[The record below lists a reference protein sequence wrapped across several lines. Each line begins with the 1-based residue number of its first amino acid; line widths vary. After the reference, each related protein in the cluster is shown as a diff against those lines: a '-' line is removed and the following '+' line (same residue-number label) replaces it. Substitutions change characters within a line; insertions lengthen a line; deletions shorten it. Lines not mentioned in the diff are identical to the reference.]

1 MSMDPTGRAAR
12 PRAIRWKPALN
23 TPRIASLDAL
33 GSGVVMGLG
42 SQRDLF
48 DVPDEVAY
56 FNAASLSPV
65 LRSVRMAGESALRRR
80 ARPWEI
86 GEADWFAD
94 VERLRALAGRL
105 VGGDAEGIALVPA
118 TSYGFAVAAANLP
131 VEAGQQILVL
141 AEEYPSG
148 VYTWRRVAQRTGAGV
163 RTVTRESGQSW
174 TEAVLAAIDERVAI
188 VSVPNVHW
196 TDGALV
202 ALDQVAART
211 RAAGARLV
219 VDASQSLGVM
229 PLDVATLRAD
239 FVISVG
245 YKWLLGPFGRGYL
258 WVAEEHRE
266 GRPVEENWIVR
277 AGSDQ
282 FARLVDYRDEYL
294 PGARRFD
301 QGART
306 LFELTPMAVAALE
319 QVLAWGPARIAT
331 ALAAVTAGIAT
342 RIAAEGVDVTGTEPR
357 GPHMLGIRVPA
368 GASDRVAAALADAN
382 CFVARR
388 GDAIRVSPHLH
399 VTEAD
404 IDRLVTTLVASV

>member
-1 MSMDPTGRAAR
+1 
-12 PRAIRWKPALN
+12 
-23 TPRIASLDAL
+23 
-33 GSGVVMGLG
+33 VVIELG

-48 DVPDEVAY
+48 DVPDEISY

-65 LRSVRMAGESALRRR
+65 LRSVHSAGESALRRR

-131 VEAGQQILVL
+131 LEAGQQVVVL
-141 AEEYPSG
+141 AGEYPSG
-148 VYTWRRVAQRTGAGV
+148 VYTWRRVAERTGAGI

-174 TEAVLAAIDERVAI
+174 TEAVLAAIDERTGI

-196 TDGALV
+196 TDGALID
-202 ALDQVAART
+202 LDQVAARS

-229 PLDVATLRAD
+229 PLDVEALRPD
-239 FVISVG
+239 FVVSVG

-266 GRPVEENWIVR
+266 GRPLEENWILR
-277 AGSDQ
+277 AGSED

-294 PGARRFD
+294 PGARRYD

-306 LFELTPMAVAALE
+306 LFELTPMAIAALE
-319 QVLAWGPARIAT
+319 QVLAWGPSRIAA
-331 ALAAVTAGIAT
+331 ALAAVTAEIAT
-342 RIAAEGVDVTGTEPR
+342 RIAAAGQGITTTEPR
-357 GPHMLGIRVPA
+357 GPHLLGLRVPA
-368 GASDRVAAALADAN
+368 AATDRVAAALKAAN

-399 VTEAD
+399 ITQTDV
-404 IDRLVTTLVASV
+404 DRLVTTLLANL

>member
-1 MSMDPTGRAAR
+1 VVDE
-12 PRAIRWKPALN
+12 
-23 TPRIASLDAL
+23 L
-33 GSGVVMGLG
+33 GSR
-42 SQRDLF
+42 RDLF

-65 LRSVRMAGESALRRR
+65 LRSVREAGESALRRR
-80 ARPWEI
+80 ARPWAI
-86 GEADWFAD
+86 GEADWFGD
-94 VERLRALAGRL
+94 VERLRTLAGWL
-105 VGGDAEGIALVPA
+105 VGGDADGIALVPA

-131 VEAGQQILVL
+131 LEAWQQVLVL

-148 VYTWRRVAQRTGAGV
+148 VYTWRRVAERTGAGI
-163 RTVTRESGQSW
+163 RTVTRAAGQTW
-174 TEAVLAAIDERVAI
+174 TEAVLAAIDERVGI

-196 TDGALV
+196 TDGGLV
-202 ALDQVAART
+202 DLEQVAART
-211 RAAGARLV
+211 RAAGARFV

-229 PLDVATLRAD
+229 PLDVAALRPD
-239 FVISVG
+239 FVVSVG

-266 GRPVEENWIVR
+266 GRPLEENWILR
-277 AGSDQ
+277 AGSDD

-294 PGARRFD
+294 PGARRYD

-319 QVLAWGPARIAT
+319 QVLAWGPPRIAA

-342 RIAAEGVDVTGTEPR
+342 RIAAAGVGVTATEPR
-357 GPHMLGIRVPA
+357 GPHLLGLRVPA
-368 GASDRVAAALADAN
+368 GATARVAAALKDAN

-399 VTEAD
+399 VTQAD
-404 IDRLVTTLVASV
+404 IDRLVTILVASV

>member
-1 MSMDPTGRAAR
+1 MHDRWPAAELR
-12 PRAIRWKPALN
+12 
-23 TPRIASLDAL
+23 
-33 GSGVVMGLG
+33 SGVVDELS

-48 DVPDEVAY
+48 DVPDDVAY

-65 LRSVRMAGESALRRR
+65 LRSVRAAGESALRRR

-94 VERLRALAGRL
+94 VERLRGLAGRL
-105 VGGDAEGIALVPA
+105 VGGDAEGMALVPA

-131 VEAGQQILVL
+131 LRAGEQVLVL

-148 VYTWRRVAQRTGAGV
+148 VYTWRGAAERAGASV
-163 RTVTRESGQSW
+163 RTVTRAPGQTW
-174 TEAVLAAIDERVAI
+174 TEAVLAAIDERVRI

-196 TDGALV
+196 TDGGLV
-202 ALDQVAART
+202 ELDRVAERA

-219 VDASQSLGVM
+219 IDASQSLGVM
-229 PLDVATLRAD
+229 PLDVGALRPD

-266 GRPVEENWIVR
+266 GRPLEENWILR
-277 AGSDQ
+277 AGSEN
-282 FARLVDYRDEYL
+282 FAGLVDYRDEYL

-306 LFELTPMAVAALE
+306 LFELTPMAIAALE
-319 QVLAWGPARIAT
+319 QILEWGPP
-331 ALAAVTAGIAT
+331 
-342 RIAAEGVDVTGTEPR
+342 RIAATLARVTAEIVGRLEGVTATEPR
-357 GPHMLGIRVPA
+357 GPHLLGVRVPA
-368 GASDRVAAALADAN
+368 GATDRVAAALKQAN

-388 GDAIRVSPHLH
+388 GDAIRIAPHLH
-399 VTEAD
+399 VTQAD
-404 IDRLVTTLVASV
+404 VDRLVTTLVANI

>member
-1 MSMDPTGRAAR
+1 VVDE
-12 PRAIRWKPALN
+12 
-23 TPRIASLDAL
+23 L
-33 GSGVVMGLG
+33 GSR
-42 SQRDLF
+42 RDLF

-65 LRSVRMAGESALRRR
+65 LRSVREAGESALRRR
-80 ARPWEI
+80 ARPWAI

-105 VGGDAEGIALVPA
+105 VGGDADGIALVPA

-131 VEAGQQILVL
+131 LEARQQVLVL

-148 VYTWRRVAQRTGAGV
+148 VYTWRRAAERAGAGI
-163 RTVTRESGQSW
+163 RTVTRAAGQTW
-174 TEAVLAAIDERVAI
+174 TEAVLAAIDERVGI

-196 TDGALV
+196 TDGGLV
-202 ALDQVAART
+202 DLEQVAART

-229 PLDVATLRAD
+229 PLDVAGLRPD
-239 FVISVG
+239 FVVSVG

-266 GRPVEENWIVR
+266 GRPLEENWILR
-277 AGSDQ
+277 AGSDD
-282 FARLVDYRDEYL
+282 FARLVDYRNEYL
-294 PGARRFD
+294 PGARRYD

-319 QVLAWGPARIAT
+319 QVLAWSPPRIAAT
-331 ALAAVTAGIAT
+331 LAAVTAGIAT
-342 RIAAEGVDVTGTEPR
+342 RLVAAGVDITVTEPR
-357 GPHMLGIRVPA
+357 GPHLLGLRVPA
-368 GASDRVAAALADAN
+368 GATDRVATALKDAN

-399 VTEAD
+399 VTQAD
-404 IDRLVTTLVASV
+404 VDRLVTTLVTSV

>member
-1 MSMDPTGRAAR
+1 MS
-12 PRAIRWKPALN
+12 
-23 TPRIASLDAL
+23 
-33 GSGVVMGLG
+33 

-56 FNAASLSPV
+56 FNTASLSPV
-65 LRSVRMAGESALRRR
+65 LRSVRAAGESALRRR

-86 GEADWFAD
+86 GEADWFTD
-94 VERLRALAGRL
+94 VERLRALAGEL
-105 VGGDAEGIALVPA
+105 VGGDADGIALIPA
-118 TSYGFAVAAANLP
+118 TSYGFAIAAANLP
-131 VEAGQQILVL
+131 LAAGQQILVL

-148 VYTWRRVAQRTGAGV
+148 VYTWRRAAERAGAGI
-163 RTVTRESGQSW
+163 RTVTRKPGQTW

-188 VSVPNVHW
+188 VSAPNVHW
-196 TDGALV
+196 TDGGLV
-202 ALDQVAART
+202 DLDRVAARA

-229 PLDVATLRAD
+229 PLDVAALRPD

-258 WVAEEHRE
+258 WVAPEHRG
-266 GRPVEENWIVR
+266 GRPVEENWILR
-277 AGSDQ
+277 AGSDD
-282 FARLVDYRDEYL
+282 FAKLVDYRDEYL
-294 PGARRFD
+294 PGARRYD

-319 QVLAWGPARIAT
+319 QVLTWGPSHIAT
-331 ALAAVTAGIAT
+331 ALAAVTTEIAT
-342 RIAAEGVDVTGTEPR
+342 RIAAAGVSTTEPR
-357 GPHMLGIRVPA
+357 GPHLLGIRVPG
-368 GASDRVAAALADAN
+368 GAIDRVAASLKAAN

-399 VTEAD
+399 VTQAD
-404 IDRLVTTLVASV
+404 VDRLVTTLAAAV